1 MKNLGYVEE
10 RITGSAHGCDS
21 RTQAHMLRFRCL
33 RLTASVWTLSLVV
46 VPGSGSVSVTDI

>member
-10 RITGSAHGCDS
+10 RITGLAHGSDS

-33 RLTASVWTLSLVV
+33 RLTASVWTLSLVLSLVV
-46 VPGSGSVSVTDI
+46 VPGSG